1 VSQTG
6 GSQGSFTNRLT
17 IRQKLFFSFVVI
29 LIFILIQ
36 SGVSINAAG
45 VFTDNYN
52 NIQVQQTFEANSR
65 DLRANIEEEQNTAT
79 SWILG
84 TSADAR
90 LDYADS
96 TQVTNAT
103 LVALELLMQQLEE
116 SDPDGDL
123 NTTYASDQLNNVAG
137 EIDAFRTLIENNIF
151 SYPGNDILDNLTQ
164 SLFIMEGIANDV
176 VATTLQ
182 YVLTNDSSLITNIT
196 GSPLALTNQLDSR
209 QALFFRMTAE
219 IADTTVVGSV
229 YGRDINQTLF
239 KEIETLY
246 ETLLSPNVLAL
257 NIEAR
262 AIANQV
268 DSTANQLNAT
278 EYATLLE
285 NVDELILASN
295 ELADG
300 LAIVEVEVA
309 KLVDKLSNLNLEMIA
324 QVEQINTDI
333 DLLIEWVFLERIEL
347 SRSFAETFASQILII
362 FGVIAASIVLVIII
376 QFFINSQITRPVK
389 SITFWSQLISEGDL
403 SKTQPSS
410 GRTDEIGTLQENFRT
425 MNKNLREIIDEV
437 QSSSSLITSTSENLS
452 TSAQEINATAEEV
465 SAIAQTMAKGST
477 EQAEII
483 TSIVQE
489 LQAASDVVENV
500 VIQITENLDIIK
512 DLSEQTNILALNTA
526 IEAANAGDMAR
537 GFQVIAENIRKMSEQ
552 SKRTSKRVST
562 DSREI
567 LEQLR
572 DSFNHITTLIENVA
586 SVSEET
592 AASAEEVAASAEE
605 MTASMESIAASSAM
619 LSDQSQE
626 SLEKV
631 NRFKLD

>member
-1 VSQTG
+1 MSQTG

>member
-1 VSQTG
+1 M
-6 GSQGSFTNRLT
+6 
-17 IRQKLFFSFVVI
+17 
-29 LIFILIQ
+29 
-36 SGVSINAAG
+36 
-45 VFTDNYN
+45 
-52 NIQVQQTFEANSR
+52 QQTFEANSR

-182 YVLTNDSSLITNIT
+182 YVLTNDSSLLTNIT

-209 QALFFRMTAE
+209 QALFFRVTAE